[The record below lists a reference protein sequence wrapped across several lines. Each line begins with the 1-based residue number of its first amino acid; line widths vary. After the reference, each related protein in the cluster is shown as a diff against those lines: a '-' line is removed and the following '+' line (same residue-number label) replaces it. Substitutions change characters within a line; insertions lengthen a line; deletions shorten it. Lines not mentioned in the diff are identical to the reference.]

1 MFLGDQI
8 KRKGD
13 QLLPPGIPASETGL
27 GKGLLSFFKLTTHLE
42 LVLQIML
49 ETHPQDSSVPSLRH
63 YFQAFAFRL
72 DQKHLKK
79 SSI

>member
-27 GKGLLSFFKLTTHLE
+27 GKGLVSSFKLTTHLE

-49 ETHPQDSSVPSLRH
+49 ETHPQDSSVPSPPL
-63 YFQAFAFRL
+63 FP
-72 DQKHLKK
+72 
-79 SSI
+79 SICLQTGPKAP